1 MNAQP
6 DFIVIG
12 AGIAGASAAF
22 ELAAHGDV
30 VVLEQESLAGYHTT
44 GRSAAFVVE
53 NYGPPTVRALTRTG
67 RDFFLDP
74 PDGFSE
80 HPLVHPNPMLWV
92 GRPEQDA
99 SIEAELVASREAGT
113 PLEELSVAE
122 ARELCPVLRPDY
134 FNRALC
140 ERDALHIDVAGL
152 LNSYLRGLRFR
163 GGEVAT
169 ENEVLSLRYGA
180 GRWRVETSQG
190 RIEAPVVINAA
201 GAWADRVAQCARVPG
216 LGLQPKRRTAIT
228 FDPPDGADIRD
239 WPCVVDPEEEFYF
252 KPEGGQ
258 LLASPCDETPMDPS
272 DVVPEDYEIAL
283 VADRVQKATTLDI
296 RHIRRSWAGLRNF
309 VADRAPVI
317 GEDPGHR
324 GFYWLAGQGGFGIM
338 TAPAAAR
345 TVAALVVDG
354 AIPADVGAQGVTA
367 GDFSRVRL
375 GGADPL
381 AASA

>member
-1 MNAQP
+1 MNARP

-30 VVLEQESLAGYHTT
+30 IVLERESLPGYHTT

-53 NYGPPTVRALTRTG
+53 NYGPPTVRALTRAG
-67 RDFFLDP
+67 RDFFVNP
-74 PDGFSE
+74 PDGFTE

-92 GRPEQDA
+92 GRPEQDS
-99 SIEAELVASREAGT
+99 SIEAELAASREAGT
-113 PLEELSVAE
+113 PLDELSVAE

-152 LNSYLRGLRFR
+152 LESYLRGLRHR

-169 ENEVLSLRYGA
+169 RCDVVDLRYESD
-180 GRWRVETSQG
+180 RWRVETGQG
-190 RIEAPVVINAA
+190 VFEAPVVINAA
-201 GAWADRVAQCARVPG
+201 GAWVDWVAERARVPV

-228 FDPPDGADIRD
+228 FDPPAGADIRD

-283 VADRVQKATTLDI
+283 VADRVQKATTLEI

-317 GEDPGHR
+317 GEDPGHP

-345 TVAALVVDG
+345 TAAHLVVHG
-354 AIPADVGAQGVTA
+354 SIPAEVGSHGVTA
-367 GDFSRVRL
+367 RDFSRVRL
-375 GGADPL
+375 AAVESL

>member
-1 MNAQP
+1 MNARP

-30 VVLEQESLAGYHTT
+30 IVLERESLAGYHTT

-53 NYGPPTVRALTRTG
+53 NYGPPTVRALTRAG
-67 RDFFLDP
+67 RDFFVNP
-74 PDGFSE
+74 PDGFTE

-92 GRPEQDA
+92 GRPEQD
-99 SIEAELVASREAGT
+99 SFIEAELAASREAGT
-113 PLEELSVAE
+113 PLDELSVAE

-152 LNSYLRGLRFR
+152 LESYLRGLRDR

-169 ENEVLSLRYGA
+169 RCDVVDLRYESD
-180 GRWRVETSQG
+180 RWRVETG
-190 RIEAPVVINAA
+190 RGVFEAPVVINAA
-201 GAWADRVAQCARVPG
+201 GAWVDRVAERARVPV

-228 FDPPDGADIRD
+228 FDPPAGADIRD

-283 VADRVQKATTLDI
+283 VADRVQKATTLEI

-317 GEDPGHR
+317 GEDPGHP

-345 TVAALVVDG
+345 TAAHLVVHG
-354 AIPADVGAQGVTA
+354 SIPAEVGSHGVTA
-367 GDFSRVRL
+367 RDFSRVRL
-375 GGADPL
+375 AAVESL